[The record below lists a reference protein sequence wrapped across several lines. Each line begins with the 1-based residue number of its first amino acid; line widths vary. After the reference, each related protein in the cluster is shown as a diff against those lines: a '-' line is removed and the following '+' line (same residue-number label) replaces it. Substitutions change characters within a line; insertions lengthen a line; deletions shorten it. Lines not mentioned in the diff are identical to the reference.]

1 MKEETYLKAK
11 VIMGEVEQLRTLK
24 KLNMPP
30 ECYSVS
36 FSLSSGAGVVANSFD
51 IGQMGM
57 KKIINTYIGI
67 IDDLITEKLQKL
79 EELE

>member
-11 VIMGEVEQLRTLK
+11 VIMDEVEHLRTLK
-24 KLNMPP
+24 KFNMPP

-36 FSLSSGAGVVANSFD
+36 LSPSSGAGVVANSFD

-67 IDDLITEKLQKL
+67 IDDLIAEKLQRL
-79 EELE
+79 EELQ

>member
-11 VIMGEVEQLRTLK
+11 VIMEEIERLRELK
-24 KLNMPP
+24 KFNLPP

-36 FSLSSGAGVVANSFD
+36 FSLGSGDGVFANSFD
-51 IGQMGM
+51 IGQIGV

-67 IDDLITEKLQKL
+67 IDDLITEKMQKL

>member
-11 VIMGEVEQLRTLK
+11 AIMDEVEQLRTLK
-24 KLNMPP
+24 KFNMPP

-67 IDDLITEKLQKL
+67 IDDLIFEKLQRL

>member
-11 VIMGEVEQLRTLK
+11 VIMDEVEKLRFLK
-24 KLNMPP
+24 KFTMSP

-36 FSLSSGAGVVANSFD
+36 FSLNSGAGVVANSLD

-57 KKIINTYIGI
+57 KKLINTYIGI
-67 IDDLITEKLQKL
+67 IDDLIAEKLQRL
-79 EELE
+79 EELQ

>member
-11 VIMGEVEQLRTLK
+11 VIMDEIERLRELK
-24 KLNMPP
+24 KFTLPP

-67 IDDLITEKLQKL
+67 IDDLIVEKLQKL
-79 EELE
+79 EELQ

>member
-11 VIMGEVEQLRTLK
+11 AIMDEIEHLRELK
-24 KLNMPP
+24 KFTLPP

-67 IDDLITEKLQKL
+67 IDDLITEKLQRL